1 MTHIGEFLTV
11 LLVNLSNVR
20 IIPRE
25 VILSVI
31 SNQMDYLFWIVIV
44 LLVGLLVVAIKIY
57 RRLMWIRDDIL
68 MINTQIGKWRQ
79 GMGSMGG
86 EE

>member
-1 MTHIGEFLTV
+1 V